1 MSEVVSKIESGLVT
15 VKTPT
20 RHYTISSK
28 AINAVCRVG
37 DKGSKT
43 TFHSRPRSSWPA
55 FVSTTSDSASPY
67 KPVNLKVSANI

>member
-1 MSEVVSKIESGLVT
+1 LSSWIFRNFDNLPAGHRKISGVVSKIESGLVT

-37 DKGSKT
+37 DKG
-43 TFHSRPRSSWPA
+43 
-55 FVSTTSDSASPY
+55 
-67 KPVNLKVSANI
+67 